1 MDSKEIV
8 QKKEKL
14 KGMILGRSKSYKE
27 RDKYR
32 TRLKNINKKPYLN
45 KEQQE
50 KHKDVKRRE
59 RESHAKHRQMYSK

>member
-1 MDSKEIV
+1 
-8 QKKEKL
+8 
-14 KGMILGRSKSYKE
+14 MILGRSKSYKE

-59 RESHAKHRQMYSK
+59 RESHAKHKQMYSK